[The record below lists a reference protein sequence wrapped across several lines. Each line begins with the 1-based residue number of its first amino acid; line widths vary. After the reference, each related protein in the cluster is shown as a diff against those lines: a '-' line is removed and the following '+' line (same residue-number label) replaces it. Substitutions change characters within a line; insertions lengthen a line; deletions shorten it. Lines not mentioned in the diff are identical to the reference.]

1 MRSGHG
7 HLAQNLRHHT
17 ALLSRRSRV
26 IRPGPLGP
34 YDRPVGDLPE
44 RVRLVIFDLDGVV
57 YRGHEPIAGARELVA
72 WLHAA
77 GVAVRFATNNSMVT
91 RAGYVERLGQMGIP
105 TAIEEVV
112 TSTSAT
118 VEHLRRHAPDVRS
131 VLAIG
136 ADGMRTELGDAGLD
150 VVMADAAAAERP
162 GGPLGR
168 RFDAVI
174 VGLDPHV
181 DYGRLSA
188 AMSAVAAG
196 ARLIATNA
204 DARYPTA
211 VGFLPGAGS
220 ILAALVTATGATPE
234 IVGKPAPAM
243 FTATIEASAI
253 AASEA
258 VVVGDNP
265 DADVVGAHR
274 AGCAAI
280 LVLTGV
286 ADASAAAALEGER
299 LPEAIADGPDE
310 VRALLAARI
319 SG

>member
-1 MRSGHG
+1 MPIADSRLNRNVTPVSSGG
-7 HLAQNLRHHT
+7 M
-17 ALLSRRSRV
+17 
-26 IRPGPLGP
+26 G
-34 YDRPVGDLPE
+34 LPD

-57 YRGHEPIAGARELVA
+57 YRGHEPIAGARELIDA
-72 WLHAA
+72 LHAC
-77 GVAVRFATNNSMVT
+77 GVAVRFATNNSMVA
-91 RAGYVERLGQMGIP
+91 REGYVERLAGMGIT
-105 TAIEEVV
+105 TAVDEIV

-118 VEHLRRHAPDVRS
+118 IEHLRRHVPDVRS

-136 ADGMRTELGDAGLD
+136 AEGMRAELVAAGLD
-150 VVMADAAAAERP
+150 VVMADDAA
-162 GGPLGR
+162 GGDHAGGRLGR
-168 RFDAVI
+168 AYDAVI

-181 DYGRLSA
+181 DYRRLSV
-188 AMSAVAAG
+188 AMRAVADG

-220 ILAALVTATGATPE
+220 IVAALATATGITPE
-234 IVGKPAPAM
+234 VIGKPSPAM
-243 FTATIEASAI
+243 FKAILEVSGI
-253 AASEA
+253 AAADA

-286 ADASAAAALEGER
+286 ADAALAAGLQGER
-299 LPEAIADGPDE
+299 RPEAIAADPPA
-310 VRALLAARI
+310 VLALLDVRV
-319 SG
+319 S